1 MAACGIP
8 LALPPSPARQET
20 VPGAHSICSALARA
34 SPAAAALRGSK
45 QRPQPLTQQRAGCSY
60 HLPLLTPAL
69 LPPPPPSPLPYSPPS
84 PSLPPLPCRR
94 FLQTEDAID
103 VSDPNQYPNFPWCR
117 CDKMS
122 SSPWALQYNGPTS
135 LNNLTYLAFALTTT
149 GAVPSS
155 ACSSMDVGKVEW
167 NVGECRAHGQ
177 GFKVPVIRPEGWI
190 KETLPVG

>member
-20 VPGAHSICSALARA
+20 VPGAHLICSALART
-34 SPAAAALRGSK
+34 SSAAAALRGSK
-45 QRPQPLTQQRAGCSY
+45 QRLQPLTQQRRLF
-60 HLPLLTPAL
+60 LPPSHADPC
-69 LPPPPPSPLPYSPPS
+69 PPPPPSPLPHSPPS

-167 NVGECRAHGQ
+167 NVGECRAHAHAQSSPLSG
-177 GFKVPVIRPEGWI
+177 P
-190 KETLPVG
+190 